1 MAIKGLKSTQLAND
15 PTTSALKFNF
25 KTYEQKN
32 APFRNNTT
40 DIDFVTY
47 NGSLYVCVEDGVPFR
62 SGNPADN
69 GFLLLVQKG
78 ADGRQGI
85 DGKEGPMGPM
95 PNYALS
101 FDGKQLVV
109 VEQPSGIRKA
119 VSPDLTG
126 PVWVP
131 ELHDKKIVWV
141 KEESSANTRPADID
155 LEALRPTEERP
166 ILLRTNSDNTKRSDE
181 SSGPANM
188 IQWKHEGDEEWT
200 NLISISELMNLTLAG
215 VSFWQDPDDD
225 DSWHFGHKEVVKATY
240 SSDKNATKIVAVELG
255 DVLFDAGKVPFPD
268 NSLDLQAI
276 QLTIN
281 ELQTEL
287 NTIKLQLDGFA
298 KKSDIPTV
306 PTKVSAFENDVPYM
320 SKASADATYQPI
332 GNYAKR
338 VNGYSPDA
346 NGEITIPLKTIN
358 GESIIGSGNI
368 SVSAGGTSLFD
379 VKIENNHLYKT
390 TNGTTWIDL
399 GAVNTGSGGS
409 GMDDAAVKHLLGQV
423 LEGVLDSAI
432 PEYVKDSDHN
442 YFIRMSDLAGYAT
455 KAYVDS
461 AIQDVVTGQ
470 TDLDYYR
477 IFTLYQRTNSRTVAP
492 NAPVQGNFVWDT
504 SKGEIV
510 LQPTFTSNWENH
522 PQNATDEAPYLWQA
536 SATYSY
542 KSKSEV
548 KGDDE
553 TEYWHVICLTGEP
566 GANGTNGYNGT
577 DGADGNGVEFIY
589 KLVDSLEEY
598 NSLETPV
605 APAGEGEDDI
615 PEGWLDHPEG
625 ISEEHP
631 IEVASMRSYDG
642 LNKSWSSYC
651 APFIWSM
658 WGEDGIDGDG
668 VEYIFFVAAED
679 LVIADEGTGKFSLD
693 PTRYLQ
699 SNSPNFIPT
708 TQDQVDALGESYQVS
723 DWISNVDNNWTDN
736 PSDIDAQQPF
746 EFVAIR
752 KYTDEN
758 GWGPFSRPKLWGHFG
773 GITITP
779 TQVVYGST
787 NYKPYT
793 CYAFHR
799 DGSND
804 LTNYS
809 VVYDFSSFGANS
821 YSELTDDQ
829 KNQFYKAPQNYTK
842 TLDENNNVVSVVWED
857 TVPSGSEQLWLIT
870 AHIGDEDQSSDTG
883 WTSPVRWGDR
893 AGLQVE
899 YSNDSRAE
907 NVYLYPS
914 LLNNHRLT
922 LNDFEGTI
930 DERIAAWRSA
940 VLVAYGVWDDNIKD
954 PIYMAT
960 SVLDNGVWSNWTVAK
975 IKGEKGDKG
984 DTGPQGENGSPGADG
999 TDIEFVYYRTDSESH
1014 SPGMHPTEGSYD
1026 GTTQTSE
1033 DPYLDDFLPKA
1044 TASGFTL
1051 SDGTY
1056 WHDHPSGVNETL
1068 TCEWIGIRHSSYQNG
1083 QKIWGSFNIALW
1095 SKYGEKGRDGDGVEY
1110 IFYRTTEYPHT
1121 FNGNSNPYN
1130 WYQESGDYQN
1140 SEYILENSGW
1150 TDDPTGVD
1158 SEHPYEWVSQRKY
1171 NGASGRYGRYS
1182 APALWATYT
1191 ENSESRV
1198 ITTLDLNNSEK
1209 PVQVT
1214 EDNLVVVGTDP
1225 IYLNT
1230 GLFCELKTDSG
1241 LLLDWGELYVG
1252 YMNNGVATFDS
1263 NPNVTF
1269 SNYTGSIVVPT
1280 TTDSGITRTVVEAF
1294 ADQNRHYSF
1303 RIGVAF
1309 PENYVLSS
1317 LYVVPIKVVS
1327 AIGSYV
1333 GIDYLKFNPTNS
1345 EKLVEINPLSSGL
1358 TRVIKKESIDAL
1370 EYTPSNID
1378 ILPFSEDTSFNT
1390 MSKIRYSY
1398 SIDDND
1404 EVVFEDVSNLI
1415 QSNKESILS
1424 DARNGVRYYFNSN
1437 GTRITSANPEEYF
1450 AELHFWNTDDNQHEW
1465 DEWLSVMNLKI
1476 DGTLITDKII
1486 VGVGYGSDVSP
1497 IMDRETAYVIYPG
1510 KNGEQ
1515 GIQGPV
1521 GPQGPQG
1528 EPGVTTTVHEYQYLD
1543 YPVMRVSNWSG
1554 SQLKYY
1560 AGGTRVDE
1568 NNNAV
1573 TGNEGTLFLDVI
1585 EYNYTNSENESA
1597 TAYYKCI
1604 SDVTYTSK
1612 VSKNPSSDTT
1622 HWEMFSIADNGAFR
1636 DLIVTNTAY
1645 IKSLGSDQ
1653 VIILNSN
1660 NEIVAGL
1667 TGSTETVGSSPVRL
1681 WAGQPTTS
1689 GNLATTPFNVT
1700 DAGKLTASD
1709 ANITGGSI
1717 GGFTIENGKLAAT
1730 INNSEIQSGE
1740 LPDVNFTVSNPDYDN
1755 EIQQLNVGSY
1765 VISGGG
1771 DNDEDVL
1778 ATRIKMTRDRTSSNT
1793 DFHQE
1798 LELTPT
1804 TGLKISYTA
1813 NEQGETGTSDIAIVS
1828 IDSNGIS
1835 YNNGGNTQ
1843 SITWA
1848 SLFTKLNSM

>member
-32 APFRNNTT
+32 SPFHNNST

-47 NGSLYVCVEDGVPFR
+47 DGSMYVCVEDGVSFR

-358 GESIIGSGNI
+358 SESIIGSGNI

-379 VKIENNHLYKT
+379 VKIENGHLYKT
-390 TNGTTWIDL
+390 INGTTWIDL
-399 GAVNTGSGGS
+399 GAINTGSGGS
-409 GMDDAAVKHLLGQV
+409 GMDDTAVKHLLGQV

-432 PEYVKDSDHN
+432 PEYIKDADHN

-566 GANGTNGYNGT
+566 GKDGANGYNGT

-605 APAGEGEDDI
+605 APAGEGDDDI

-642 LNKSWSSYC
+642 LNKSWGPYC

-779 TQVVYGST
+779 T
-787 NYKPYT
+787 YKPYT

-930 DERIAAWRSA
+930 DERIAAWRRA

-1171 NGASGRYGRYS
+1171 NGASGRYERYS

-1303 RIGVAF
+1303 RIGVVF

-1717 GGFTIENGKLAAT
+1717 GGFTINESTLVASTEEADFNTEKLPY
-1730 INNSEIQSGE
+1730 IRFGI
-1740 LPDVNFTVSNPDYDN
+1740 
-1755 EIQQLNVGSY
+1755 
-1765 VISGGG
+1765 G
-1771 DNDEDVL
+1771 D
-1778 ATRIKMTRDRTSSNT
+1778 SSMDTNQT
-1793 DFHQE
+1793 
-1798 LELTPT
+1798 LELGMYEDTVAEEIKTKIEQTRGWKNGDHDSEQSVTITPES
-1804 TGLKISYTA
+1804 GIVLSYTTTDNMQPENNA
-1813 NEQGETGTSDIAIVS
+1813 SYSVTFNPYW
-1828 IDSNGIS
+1828 GIS
-1835 YNNGGNTQ
+1835 FQKNGGSVQTI
-1843 SITWA
+1843 SWED
-1848 SLFTKLNSM
+1848 LFTKLNSIS